1 MDNYDLRMSD
11 YRDWR
16 ESNSPKSSFKFS
28 RRPRPPPPTST
39 SDTNE
44 RVPLG
49 PISSKLSR
57 RESKGG
63 LRGIFIR
70 AKTNPESNYTFSPVV
85 EEPVQPTPLR
95 GGSLQLPYESTK
107 FSLEESPNNL
117 DRRYDSAEIA
127 RRSTERF
134 FTMSMRSKSTRKA
147 KPMLKPPPK
156 SSPKSASKPARRN
169 SATWDPPPL
178 FQAYPQ
184 AIKHAQLTASTL
196 SADSILRISN
206 HKTNGNL
213 RDDITQAGLGV
224 GEPKTAAAKKSE
236 RARSRHRRQISGSIS
251 KADWTQKI
259 YVLVTSGY
267 LLQYSGEGS
276 FDRLPEKMMQLG
288 KDSVAFASDV
298 IPGKH
303 WVLQISQSM
312 DADGTPAPD
321 ARSLLSRLTFRGADY
336 RRTATSLLLV
346 LESAEELESWI
357 TTVRREIEALGG
369 KKYTSETGKPKHD
382 DKVMQLVAQ
391 PSHRCFIQR
400 DPDKLSNPPTPR
412 TLIFNP
418 PWNRPSDQDHNLRDS
433 MAETSS
439 QSMVEP
445 SMERLSIGTSL
456 GSQDSQQLD
465 SLRENSFRLSYMSSG
480 QRTLVT
486 SQGSSPS
493 CSPTRE
499 TFGAPEESRQSE
511 FIEEVRPRPNAIAI
525 NERRRSMQAMQN
537 PTFDFHAT
545 PKQTRPRPHS
555 TFATPG
561 KPLPQP
567 SQHPSPLTP
576 NFSVPHAVGKR
587 YSLAKSPS
595 GAMPPVLIQAK
606 KPSIQDTAMKGNR
619 KSPPAPLKARPLSPV
634 KDLPSPEQQ
643 PLVYTPSGTSFKLLP
658 QSKPLLIEIPARSQ
672 SSSPLLTS
680 PPFRSTRRASAISP
694 KSPSTMPNEYQFPRR
709 HSSMQALPNMDID
722 GPRFPSRTTSL
733 RPTSPRIA
741 PLPHLPYY
749 TPQTTRIGHSLPS
762 RHPPSPPRATPKP
775 RRLTSM
781 QLLTDSSYYLRPDTT
796 PLAIKTSLPLNHD
809 LSIHTSKSTSSSPT
823 LHSDLLVRPL
833 MTPPATSKR
842 VSSSVQRLKAQNSS
856 KALAVRR
863 SMPLLVD
870 GPPPAPP
877 PNCALPPLPGIGAGI
892 ARQNLLNNVST
903 RNNVRV

>member
-1 MDNYDLRMSD
+1 VKAMDNYDTKMED
-11 YRDWR
+11 HRDWR
-16 ESNSPKSSFKFS
+16 ESSSIDSLRSSFIFN

-39 SDTNE
+39 SGANE

-49 PISSKLSR
+49 PTLSKLSR

-63 LRGIFIR
+63 LRGIFTR
-70 AKTNPESNYTFSPVV
+70 TKTNPESNYAFPPVM
-85 EEPVQPTPLR
+85 EEPAQLAQPSV
-95 GGSLQLPYESTK
+95 GSLQSPDESTK
-107 FSLEESPNNL
+107 FSLEGSLSNL
-117 DRRYDSAEIA
+117 DRRYNSTEIA
-127 RRSTERF
+127 RQSTERSF
-134 FTMSMRSKSTRKA
+134 SMSMRSKPTRKV
-147 KPMLKPPPK
+147 KPMLKSSPK

-169 SATWDPPPL
+169 SAAWDPPPL

-206 HKTNGNL
+206 HKRNGSL
-213 RDDITQAGLGV
+213 RDDIAQTSLGAD
-224 GEPKTAAAKKSE
+224 EPKTAAKKSE
-236 RARSRHRRQISGSIS
+236 KSKSKHRRQISDSIS

-267 LLQYSGEGS
+267 LLQYSGEGT

-336 RRTATSLLLV
+336 RRTATSLLLI

-369 KKYTSETGKPKHD
+369 RKYTSETGKPKHD

-391 PSHRCFIQR
+391 PSHRYLIRR

-418 PWNRPSDQDHNLRDS
+418 PWNRSSDQDHNLRDS
-433 MAETSS
+433 MTETSS

-445 SMERLSIGTSL
+445 SVERLSIGTSL

-465 SLRENSFRLSYMSSG
+465 SLRDNSFRLSYMSSG

-486 SQGSSPS
+486 SQGSSPA
-493 CSPTRE
+493 CSPTHE
-499 TFGAPEESRQSE
+499 TFGLPEESRQSE
-511 FIEEVRPRPNAIAI
+511 QVEEVRPRPNAIAI
-525 NERRRSMQAMQN
+525 NERRRSMQTMQN
-537 PTFDFHAT
+537 PTFDFHNT
-545 PKQTRPRPHS
+545 PKQIRPRPHS
-555 TFATPG
+555 TFVAPG
-561 KPLPQP
+561 KPLPQLPQRPP
-567 SQHPSPLTP
+567 SSTP

-587 YSLAKSPS
+587 YSLAKAPT
-595 GAMPPVLIQAK
+595 GVVLPIPMQAK
-606 KPSIQDTAMKGNR
+606 IPCMQDTAMKGSR
-619 KSPPAPLKARPLSPV
+619 KPPPAPLKARPLSPV
-634 KDLPSPEQQ
+634 KDQPSPERQQ
-643 PLVYTPSGTSFKLLP
+643 VVYTPSGTSFIILP
-658 QSKPLLIEIPARSQ
+658 QTKPSLIEIPARSRP
-672 SSSPLLTS
+672 SSPLPTPTS
-680 PPFRSTRRASAISP
+680 RSTRRASAIPPTSP
-694 KSPSTMPNEYQFPRR
+694 GITPNEYRFPHR
-709 HSSMQALPNMDID
+709 HSSMQALPYLDTD
-722 GPRFPSRTTSL
+722 GPIFPSRTTSL
-733 RPTSPRIA
+733 RPTSPQKASQATHID
-741 PLPHLPYY
+741 Y
-749 TPQTTRIGHSLPS
+749 SLPS
-762 RHPPSPPRATPKP
+762 YHSPSPPRATPKP

-781 QLLTDSSYYLRPDTT
+781 QPLTDSSSSPKPHASL
-796 PLAIKTSLPLNHD
+796 PLTIKTSLPPNHD
-809 LSIHTSKSTSSSPT
+809 LSNRTPRSADSSPI
-823 LHSDLLVRPL
+823 LHTPLPVKPL

-842 VSSSVQRLKAQNSS
+842 VSHSAQRLKAQNSS
-856 KALAVRR
+856 KALAIRR

-877 PNCALPPLPGIGAGI
+877 PNCALPPLPGTGAGI
-892 ARQNLLNNVST
+892 AKRNLLKNNVGT
-903 RNNVRV
+903 RNSVRV